1 MPCDSVHTHAVELI
15 HITEVTVGSG
25 RVPCMHDIR
34 VPDRNC
40 TERVDVKKS
49 TIRRSL
55 VAGFA
60 SLTLAAGGLMP
71 APAHAAEGNPD
82 LPSYSCN
89 PGDPIKGD
97 MTEHWSA
104 DCSTAAPSV
113 IAKGV
118 DAILGLIA
126 PNLGIHLGD
135 MNKAITIPLDLG
147 SQWDPQLLYPGNATI
162 SGSGF
167 TSAIGAGGTGTA
179 IADYVLSGAI
189 GIGGLG
195 GTGLAHANLG
205 GFALAA
211 GIGDAKANAKAL
223 PGGIALA
230 VGLGQN
236 ASATAL
242 GGIAAASGEHDGFTG
257 KAQTICTAIY
267 GTAQVT
273 DPTTG
278 KNVSSCT
285 SVLFIFQKSQE
296 GEGPVVYAIKN
307 PLSLALGNPLKVLSD
322 FSAVQE
328 AMGIKLPIPK
338 SVMDLLGGNIIPKF
352 SDDLF
357 RVVMTPQGPKF
368 ESDLF
373 KPKADTPAAPTAAVV
388 ADKKPAPIVETP
400 AVETP
405 AVETPDL
412 GTPAVEAPVVEAPVV
427 EAPATEAPAEE
438 APAAEA
444 PATEAPTAEA
454 ADEAPA
460 ADEASAA
467 AEEAPAA
474 A

>member
-1 MPCDSVHTHAVELI
+1 
-15 HITEVTVGSG
+15 
-25 RVPCMHDIR
+25 
-34 VPDRNC
+34 
-40 TERVDVKKS
+40 
-49 TIRRSL
+49 
-55 VAGFA
+55 
-60 SLTLAAGGLMP
+60 MP
-71 APAHAAEGNPD
+71 APAHAAEGVPD

-97 MTEHWSA
+97 STEHWSA

-257 KAQTICTAIY
+257 KAQTICTAVY

-285 SVLFIFQKSQE
+285 SILFIFQKSQE

-357 RVVMTPQGPKF
+357 RIVMTPEGPKL

-373 KPKADTPAAPTAAVV
+373 KPKADTAPAPTTAVV
-388 ADKKPAPIVETP
+388 ADKKAEPAVESPAVETPVVEAPAVETP

-405 AVETPDL
+405 AVEAPVVES
-412 GTPAVEAPVVEAPVV
+412 PAVEAPAVEAPVTEAPVVEAPVD
-427 EAPATEAPAEE
+427 

-444 PATEAPTAEA
+444 PAAVEEPAV
-454 ADEAPA
+454 DEAPA
-460 ADEASAA
+460 ADDAPAA

>member
-1 MPCDSVHTHAVELI
+1 M
-15 HITEVTVGSG
+15 
-25 RVPCMHDIR
+25 
-34 VPDRNC
+34 
-40 TERVDVKKS
+40 KKS

-97 MTEHWSA
+97 SSQYWST

-118 DAILGLIA
+118 DTILGLIA

-147 SQWDPQLLYPGNATI
+147 GGNPMLIYPGNATI

-257 KAQTICTAIY
+257 KAQTICTAVY

-285 SVLFIFQKSQE
+285 SILFIFQKSQE

-357 RVVMTPQGPKF
+357 RIVMTPEGPKF

-373 KPKADTPAAPTAAVV
+373 KPKADTAPAPTTAVV
-388 ADKKPAPIVETP
+388 ADKKAEP

-405 AVETPDL
+405 AVESPVVDVPAVE
-412 GTPAVEAPVVEAPVV
+412 TPAVEAPVVETPAVEAPVTEAPVV
-427 EAPATEAPAEE
+427 EAPVDAPAAEAPADVE

-444 PATEAPTAEA
+444 PAADDAP
-454 ADEAPA
+454 
-460 ADEASAA
+460 AA